1 MIGIIDDIKK
11 LGGIA
16 KPIMLIFA
24 SVPILFFGTYHPGIE
39 FPFFGAVRLNIIYPI
54 LILIAITVTANTMNT
69 IDVLNGTVSG
79 FTMITTTAL
88 LIALILTENSSLFM
102 GTLPMLFSVSV
113 FYLYH
118 KHPSKIFPGD

>member
-1 MIGIIDDIKK
+1 MKLWVSKFNDSDNLISHRVNTQKLNVYTILSVNFIQIDCGYDMVN
-11 LGGIA
+11 
-16 KPIMLIFA
+16 PIMLIFA
-24 SVPILFFGTYHPGIE
+24 SLPILFFGTYQPGIE

-88 LIALILTENSSLFM
+88 LIALILT
-102 GTLPMLFSVSV
+102 
-113 FYLYH
+113 
-118 KHPSKIFPGD
+118 